1 MLEKIFPNYALK
13 RREAQFKIKEL
24 KAREELADSI
34 LNYEQ
39 TGASQSKIAFRN
51 SYDYINTVDED
62 TGDTKEVLTARSI
75 QLFQGNSVARA
86 AIEKVRTNVVGRG
99 IKPKARVNAKIL
111 EISDSEAEE
120 IQTKIQILWDW
131 WAESTECDITRIHN
145 FYQLQSLAMMTYL
158 IEGECFALLPYR
170 ERKGEIFQTKIK
182 FIDGARCQNQA
193 NTEYLKYGVEF
204 NDDQEPIAYHFKNT
218 KNEYKRIPTFSATG
232 RRNII
237 HIFEKERVGQ
247 RRGVPLLAP
256 VIETLLQITRYTH
269 AELMNAV
276 ISSLFT
282 VFITSD
288 KDTPTSNKIGGL
300 STTTNPRN
308 PDEKE
313 LSLGSG
319 NLLRL
324 EPGERLEF
332 ANPGRPH
339 NGFEI
344 FMNVICKHV
353 GAALGIPHEVL
364 LSSFNA
370 SYSASRASLL
380 EVWKMY
386 NMRRSWLV
394 ASFCQPIY
402 ETFLDEIVDR
412 GLIELKGYRENA
424 LKRKAYT
431 RAEWYGQSQ
440 GQLDPL
446 KEVRAAREKIEA
458 GLSTVSRESIELN
471 GSDSSDNFEQRKIE
485 IKKQNELNKLVREGR
500 KDG

>member
-1 MLEKIFPNYALK
+1 MLEKIFPKFAVK
-13 RREAQFKIKEL
+13 RKEAQLRYKEL
-24 KAREELADSI
+24 QAREKLADSF

-39 TGASQSKIAFRN
+39 TGASQRKIAFRN

-75 QLFQGNSVARA
+75 QLFQGNSIARA
-86 AIEKVRTNVVGRG
+86 GIEKIRTNVVGRG
-99 IKPKARVNAKIL
+99 IKAKARINAKIL
-111 EISDSEAEE
+111 EISDKEAEE
-120 IQTKIQILWDW
+120 IQNKIQILWDW

-145 FYQLQSLAMMTYL
+145 FYQLQSLAIMTYL
-158 IEGECFALLPYR
+158 IEGECFAMLPYR

-182 FIDGARCQNQA
+182 FIDGVRCQSQSS
-193 NTEYLKYGVEF
+193 TEYIKYGVEF
-204 NDDQEPIAYHFKNT
+204 DDDQEPIAYHFKNS
-218 KNEYKRIPTFSATG
+218 KNEYKRIPTFSSTG

-237 HIFEKERVGQ
+237 HIFEKERIGQ

-288 KDTPTSNKIGGL
+288 KDRPTSNSIGGVNIK
-300 STTTNPRN
+300 TNLRN
-308 PDEKE
+308 SDEKE
-313 LSLGSG
+313 ISLGSG
-319 NLLRL
+319 NLVRL
-324 EPGERLEF
+324 EPGEKLEF
-332 ANPGRPH
+332 ANPGRP
-339 NGFEI
+339 NTGFET

-402 ETFLDEIVDR
+402 EVFLDEIVDR
-412 GLIELKGYRENA
+412 GLIKLEGYKENA

-446 KEVRAAREKIEA
+446 KEVRAAKEKIEA

-471 GSDSSDNFEQRKIE
+471 GSDSSDNYEQRKIE
-485 IKKQNELNKLVREGR
+485 IKKQNEINKLIREGR